1 MKYLL
6 IIVLASMVAVLSCS
20 PAPKSDTADAQTQET
35 TEIVNSSEYEPGTWI
50 DNWDLAIAVAR
61 ETGRTVLV
69 NFTGS
74 DWCSWCIKLAS
85 EVFEKKAF
93 EAYAQENLVLLKLD
107 FPRKIAQ
114 SAELKMQN
122 NNLQRQFGIQG
133 YPTILLV
140 NAEGKEIGRTGYQ
153 PGGPDAYIKH
163 LGELMK
169 K

>member
-1 MKYLL
+1 MKYILL
-6 IIVLASMVAVLSCS
+6 LFLVSMVAVLSCT
-20 PAPKSDTADAQTQET
+20 PTPKSADSAEQAPAET
-35 TEIVNSSEYEPGTWI
+35 VIANSVAYEPGTWI
-50 DNWDLAIAVAR
+50 ENWDTAISTAK

-74 DWCSWCIKLAS
+74 DWCSWCIKLS
-85 EVFEKKAF
+85 NEVFEKKEF
-93 EAYAQENLVLLKLD
+93 NAYAKDNLVLLKLD

-114 SAELKMQN
+114 SVELKQQN
-122 NNLQRQFGIQG
+122 SNLQRQFGIQG

-153 PGGPDAYIKH
+153 PGGAEAYVKH
-163 LGELMK
+163 LGEMIK